1 MHQGISCRYSTRG
14 DALSTTQ
21 LSSFTTNSSYSILWV
36 QQTAGKL
43 YTPRKPRH
51 TLSSLSSISFNSSSS
66 LRGLST
72 APCAPYFVPHTQTP
86 TIPFISP
93 ISTSALETI
102 GTVAFVS
109 ENEIEFVPIPLFS
122 SLELIEL
129 SAPPTFLA
137 TSPYPLSPPTI
148 QNSSTVNTSTAA
160 EEATLR
166 IDSAITTRSSK
177 KTIPKATDVIK
188 NLTQVSNK
196 HQTLVDKKLTVCM
209 ILPHFHAQRQQ
220 LCSQQRPSDTSSRLT
235 GSGSILFLS
244 DSSPIVSTTPS
255 IASRLSFLILLVS
268 HPQQYGSVISTT
280 LQSITLFFQRSSPT
294 FTKGP
299 LSPSGNQG
307 VDDLLGVR

>member
-14 DALSTTQ
+14 DALYTTHI
-21 LSSFTTNSSYSILWV
+21 SSFTTNSSCSILCV

-102 GTVAFVS
+102 GTIAFVS

-166 IDSAITTRSSK
+166 MDSTITTRSSK

-196 HQTLVDKKLTVCM
+196 HPDTC
-209 ILPHFHAQRQQ
+209 RQ
-220 LCSQQRPSDTSSRLT
+220 
-235 GSGSILFLS
+235 
-244 DSSPIVSTTPS
+244 
-255 IASRLSFLILLVS
+255 
-268 HPQQYGSVISTT
+268 
-280 LQSITLFFQRSSPT
+280 
-294 FTKGP
+294 K
-299 LSPSGNQG
+299 N
-307 VDDLLGVR
+307 

>member
-1 MHQGISCRYSTRG
+1 MHQEISRSYSTRE
-14 DALSTTQ
+14 DAVYTTQ
-21 LSSFTTNSSYSILWV
+21 ISSFTTNSACSILCV
-36 QQTAGKL
+36 QQTAHATPCVQQTTGKL

-72 APCAPYFVPHTQTP
+72 APCAPYFEPHTQTP

-102 GTVAFVS
+102 GTIAFVS

-166 IDSAITTRSSK
+166 MDSAITTRSSK

-196 HQTLVDKKLTVCM
+196 HQTLVDK
-209 ILPHFHAQRQQ
+209 
-220 LCSQQRPSDTSSRLT
+220 
-235 GSGSILFLS
+235 
-244 DSSPIVSTTPS
+244 
-255 IASRLSFLILLVS
+255 
-268 HPQQYGSVISTT
+268 
-280 LQSITLFFQRSSPT
+280 
-294 FTKGP
+294 
-299 LSPSGNQG
+299 N
-307 VDDLLGVR
+307 